1 MNKIKL
7 LVASLALTVAGIAQN
22 YEGTIE
28 FKMETN
34 KDTTTNIYYVK
45 GNDVKLDQIGRK
57 SGKVEG
63 SFVFNLT
70 RNEILFVNPVRKV
83 WGEHKSE
90 TAATIKG
97 TCTTTKGANTKTL
110 QGQKCIEYI
119 VKNTEEN
126 TEITYW
132 IASGKYD
139 FFVPLVKAWN
149 RKDKQSMYFNQI
161 KDLPKGSMP
170 FLSEEKTIVDGKIVS
185 KLEVSKMTKGNVDA
199 AKLAIPSDYKK
210 FEQK

>member
-7 LVASLALTVAGIAQN
+7 LVASLTLSVIAVAQS
-22 YEGTIE
+22 YEGSIE
-28 FKMETN
+28 FKMETS

-45 GNDVKLDQIGRK
+45 GHDVKLDQIGKK

-63 SFVFNLT
+63 SFVFNT
-70 RNEILFVNPVRKV
+70 QTNEIKFVNPVRKV

-90 TAATIKG
+90 TAPIIKG
-97 TCTTTKGANTKTL
+97 TCVSSKGTNTKMV
-110 QGQKCIEYI
+110 QGQKCAEYI

-126 TEITYW
+126 TQITYW
-132 IASGKYD
+132 IVSGKYD
-139 FFVPLVKAWN
+139 FFAPIVKAWN
-149 RKDKQSMYFNQI
+149 RKDKQSIYFNQI

-170 FLSEEKTIVDGKIVS
+170 LLSEEKSITDGKLIS
-185 KLEVSKMTKGNVDA
+185 KLEVSKINKTTIDA
-199 AKLAIPSDYKK
+199 SKLSIPADYKK

>member
-7 LVASLALTVAGIAQN
+7 LVASLSLSVIAIAQS
-22 YEGTIE
+22 YEGSIE
-28 FKMETN
+28 FKMETS

-63 SFVFNLT
+63 SFVFDLNS
-70 RNEILFVNPVRKV
+70 NEIKYVNPVRKV

-90 TAATIKG
+90 TTPIIQGSCVSSKG
-97 TCTTTKGANTKTL
+97 NNTKMV
-110 QGQKCIEYI
+110 QGQKCTEYI

-126 TEITYW
+126 TVITYW
-132 IASGKYD
+132 IVSGKYD
-139 FFVPLVKAWN
+139 FFSPLVKAWN
-149 RKDKQSMYFNQI
+149 RKDKQSIYFNQI

-170 FLSEEKTIVDGKIVS
+170 LLSEEKTIYDSKLIS
-185 KLEVSKMTKGNVDA
+185 KLEVSKISKGNIDA
-199 AKLAIPSDYKK
+199 SRLSIPADYKK

>member
-7 LVASLALTVAGIAQN
+7 LVASLSLSVIAIAQS
-22 YEGTIE
+22 YEGSIE
-28 FKMETN
+28 FKMETS

-63 SFVFNLT
+63 SFVFDLNS
-70 RNEILFVNPVRKV
+70 NEIKYVNPVRKV

-90 TAATIKG
+90 TTPIIQGSCVSSKG
-97 TCTTTKGANTKTL
+97 NNTKMV
-110 QGQKCIEYI
+110 QGQKCTEYI

-126 TEITYW
+126 TVITYW
-132 IASGKYD
+132 IVSGKYD
-139 FFVPLVKAWN
+139 FFSPLVKAWN
-149 RKDKQSMYFNQI
+149 RKDKQSIYFNQI

-170 FLSEEKTIVDGKIVS
+170 LLSEEKTISDSKLIS
-185 KLEVSKMTKGNVDA
+185 KLEVSKISKGNIDA
-199 AKLAIPSDYKK
+199 SRLSIPADYKK